1 LCLRG
6 FTLNSKLRQI
16 NPVEHFAHCFLLI
29 NFVFTFFQSLMI
41 SAEKNFNFYKLAG
54 ACLGGAIFIFSTIR
68 VNSEIFDLR
77 FIGFTVFTLLVTSQ
91 MTLTLPRSK
100 TVLSF
105 SDAMIYLT
113 FLLFGGEAAV
123 FVATLE
129 TLANCIYLKYSGA
142 KFTRYSIPYNV
153 GATALTTFITF
164 YTWTLSSELLDIGS
178 FSSSTSALISTLGIL
193 ALSQFFFSS
202 SLASIGLSL
211 RTNMSSWKTWKS
223 ECYSSSL
230 TQFLGA
236 GLAGVV
242 YKLFTLGDF
251 VTISIS
257 IAVFTVLYFT
267 FRLSIKEL
275 TKSIE
280 KIEQAER
287 DKAEAERIRAEQAEQ
302 HIEVLNAQLTKEEQ
316 MTLALQQSKDAFEY
330 AALHD
335 SLTDLFNRSY
345 LIERLKLLLEMGV
358 QRTKQYYILFLDLSR
373 FKNINDS
380 LGHNTG
386 DKVLKLVANRLLRT
400 VHLEDTVAR
409 IGGDEFAIILNDLAS
424 VEEAEEYARRI
435 YQKLSSPFSVQGN
448 RIFTKPHIGIAPIEA
463 DYKTPEEVLRD
474 ADIAM
479 HHAKDKEIGMA
490 VFNAEIRDKFL
501 KRINLESDL
510 RFAIDRREFSM
521 HYQPLISLEDGSII
535 GFEALL
541 RWQHPTR
548 GFIPPF
554 EFIPIAEDSGL
565 IIPITNWILKETT
578 DQLAAWQKIS
588 PSCQNLI
595 VSVNISG
602 KHLAQDGLIEEVRKV
617 LHAAKIKPSCLKLE
631 ITESVAMENAEHTI
645 VILNKLKEL
654 GVQLSIDDFGTGYSS
669 LSYLHRLP
677 FDTLKIDRS
686 FVNNVGNKGENSEIL
701 QTIVSLAKN
710 LKMRSIAEGIETES
724 QLQILRDLDCDLAQG
739 YLFSKPLPK
748 EEMEKQLYQKYFWF
762 PETYIYEDAQTIS
775 SSKRSPSEKQLPVF

>member
-1 LCLRG
+1 MQP
-6 FTLNSKLRQI
+6 KDK
-16 NPVEHFAHCFLLI
+16 V
-29 NFVFTFFQSLMI
+29 
-41 SAEKNFNFYKLAG
+41 FNFYKIAVILLG
-54 ACLGGAIFIFSTIR
+54 AFSFIFALSHMDAR
-68 VNSEIFDLR
+68 VFDWR
-77 FIGFTVFTLLVTSQ
+77 FVVFAVFTLLVASRLS
-91 MTLTLPRSK
+91 LTLPRSK
-100 TVLSF
+100 FVLSF
-105 SDAMIYLT
+105 SDPMIFLT
-113 FLLFGGEAAV
+113 FLVFGGEAAI
-123 FVATLE
+123 FIATLE
-129 TLANCIYLKYSGA
+129 ILTNCLYLKYKGVDFGR
-142 KFTRYSIPYNV
+142 FTLPYNV
-153 GATALTTFITF
+153 AATSLSTTITYF
-164 YTWTLSSELLDIGS
+164 VWNLFPKFTGIAPTSSD
-178 FSSSTSALISTLGIL
+178 TRDLISTLGIL
-193 ALSQFFFSS
+193 ALSQFLFISWF
-202 SLASIGLSL
+202 ASIFYALKTD
-211 RTNMSSWKTWKS
+211 TNAWKVWKD
-223 ECYSSSL
+223 EGYTGSL
-230 TQFLGA
+230 TYIFGA

-242 YKLFTLGDF
+242 FKLINLGDIIP
-251 VTISIS
+251 VSIS
-257 IAVFTVLYFT
+257 LAVFAVVYST
-267 FRLSIKEL
+267 FRRSISEL
-275 TKSIE
+275 TNSMQKTDE
-280 KIEQAER
+280 AVRE
-287 DKAEAERIRAEQAEQ
+287 KAEIERLRAEQAEQ
-302 HIEVLNAQLTKEEQ
+302 HIEVLNAQLAKEEQ

-358 QRTKQYYILFLDLSR
+358 QRSKQYYILFLDLSR

-409 IGGDEFAIILNDLAS
+409 IGGDEFAIILNDLSS

-448 RIFTKPHIGIAPIEA
+448 RIFTKPHIGIAPIEP
-463 DYKTPEEVLRD
+463 DYRTPEEVLRD

-541 RWQHPTR
+541 RWQHPNR

-578 DQLAAWQKIS
+578 EQLAAWQKIS
-588 PSCQNLI
+588 PSSQDLI

-602 KHLAQDGLIEEVRKV
+602 KHLAQDGLIEEVRKA
-617 LHAAKIKPSCLKLE
+617 LHASKIKPSCLKLE

-645 VILNKLKEL
+645 IILNKLKEL

-686 FVNNVGNKGENSEIL
+686 FVNNVGSKGENSEIL

-710 LKMRSIAEGIETES
+710 LKMRSIAEGIETEA
-724 QLQILRDLDCDLAQG
+724 QLQILRDLDCDFAQG

-762 PETYIYEDAQTIS
+762 PETFIYEDSQTVT
-775 SSKRSPSEKQLPVF
+775 SSKRSQIDEHLPVF